1 MPKRRESIS
10 LSGLSAQ
17 SSGRFRLKDISFFFP
32 FVKPLWKL
40 GVLSFILTIII
51 TALGSLLPLSSKIL
65 IDFVVMK
72 KGFDRLE
79 RLLSRLNMEFL
90 FPSLKNFLESLNL
103 VVFSIIVIGVLMGL
117 IGLIQKYLMLRF
129 QQELTFNL
137 QTSLFER
144 LLRFPITL
152 FRKKQTGYL
161 MSRVTDDVNAL
172 QYLFTEGIS
181 QIITKL
187 FYLIFGISILVMLNL
202 KMGLIIISIL
212 PFYVII
218 NLFFAGKIRSV
229 SYSEKEARAEV
240 SENLQEIISGVE
252 VIKTH
257 VTEDRELNRVS
268 GKLRNAINTRIAGTA
283 LSLLS
288 NYSARAVQLLTTVMI
303 MWFGAREILRG
314 RMTVGD
320 YVAFTSY
327 IVYLSGSVNSLSM
340 IHIMLQ
346 PMYASMDRIVELF
359 RIVPEVSREERA
371 GLKKPGRIN
380 GDIVFEDVSF
390 AYGNEAPVLNR
401 INLHIKPGETVAL
414 TGPSGAG
421 KTTIVNLLLKFYL
434 PSSGKISIDGLD
446 ITELDPFRLRQQ
458 TGIVSQDVF
467 LFNDSI
473 KNNIRYGNPGAKEK
487 EIEEAARNALI
498 HEEIMQL
505 TEGYD
510 TLVGERG
517 VTLSS
522 GQRQRISIARTF
534 LKNPPVLIFD
544 EPTSALDEKTEKGLK
559 ETLGN
564 LFKNRTTIIISHRR
578 PLLDLADRVFMIEK
592 GRVTEKGVP
601 PL

>member
-1 MPKRRESIS
+1 
-10 LSGLSAQ
+10 
-17 SSGRFRLKDISFFFP
+17 
-32 FVKPLWKL
+32 
-40 GVLSFILTIII
+40 
-51 TALGSLLPLSSKIL
+51 
-65 IDFVVMK
+65 
-72 KGFDRLE
+72 
-79 RLLSRLNMEFL
+79 
-90 FPSLKNFLESLNL
+90 
-103 VVFSIIVIGVLMGL
+103 
-117 IGLIQKYLMLRF
+117 
-129 QQELTFNL
+129 
-137 QTSLFER
+137 
-144 LLRFPITL
+144 
-152 FRKKQTGYL
+152 
-161 MSRVTDDVNAL
+161 
-172 QYLFTEGIS
+172 
-181 QIITKL
+181 
-187 FYLIFGISILVMLNL
+187 
-202 KMGLIIISIL
+202 
-212 PFYVII
+212 
-218 NLFFAGKIRSV
+218 
-229 SYSEKEARAEV
+229 
-240 SENLQEIISGVE
+240 
-252 VIKTH
+252 
-257 VTEDRELNRVS
+257 
-268 GKLRNAINTRIAGTA
+268 
-283 LSLLS
+283 
-288 NYSARAVQLLTTVMI
+288 
-303 MWFGAREILRG
+303 
-314 RMTVGD
+314 
-320 YVAFTSY
+320 
-327 IVYLSGSVNSLSM
+327 
-340 IHIMLQ
+340 
-346 PMYASMDRIVELF
+346 
-359 RIVPEVSREERA
+359 
-371 GLKKPGRIN
+371 
-380 GDIVFEDVSF
+380 
-390 AYGNEAPVLNR
+390 PVLNR

-473 KNNIRYGNPGAKEK
+473 KNNIRYGNPGAKER